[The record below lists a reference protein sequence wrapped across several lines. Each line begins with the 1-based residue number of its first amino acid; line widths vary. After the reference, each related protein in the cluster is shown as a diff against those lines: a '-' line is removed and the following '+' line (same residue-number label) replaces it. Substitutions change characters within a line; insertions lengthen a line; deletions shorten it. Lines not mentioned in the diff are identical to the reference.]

1 MFLFHGNYSIRT
13 LCTSKGLTRSII
25 LFLFLTPQSASAEF
39 SSQQD
44 ALQQM
49 SEMVV
54 AMKTLKY
61 RGTLV
66 LYRNGKFDAM
76 KYFHAIENG
85 EEQERLIGL
94 NSPMREVI
102 RNSSKVICIFPD
114 TRQVIVDHRPAQGSF
129 FIEFPDDL
137 TGSDQFYSFTL
148 QGLEKIAM
156 MTAWVV
162 AIEPKDKYRYA
173 RKVWISQENKLPLKY
188 ELFNSGGSVI
198 EQAAFIEISLDN
210 ELPIRQVTKVDDLG
224 MRVRHINKLESIPFE
239 QAGFSLKNRPEGFET
254 VFFTR
259 RKMHETETYVEHLK
273 LSDGFSSVSVYLEE
287 GKQSNGETGYKAIGS
302 INSYTRKINDYQ
314 ITVIGLVPVKT
325 VQFIA
330 EGIKLKKVT
339 ID

>member
-1 MFLFHGNYSIRT
+1 MFLCGRNLSMST
-13 LCTSKGLTRSII
+13 LFSRKGLTRSII

-39 SSQQD
+39 SGQQD
-44 ALQQM
+44 ALQLM
-49 SEMVV
+49 SEMMQ

-76 KYFHAIENG
+76 KYFHSIENG
-85 EEQERLIGL
+85 EEQERLLGL

-102 RNSSKVICIFPD
+102 RNSDKVICIFPD
-114 TRQVIVDHRPAQGSF
+114 KQQVIVDHRPAQGSF

-137 TGSDQFYSFTL
+137 TGADQLYGFTL

-162 AIEPKDKYRYA
+162 AIEPKDEYRYA

-188 ELFNSGGSVI
+188 ELLNSGGSVI
-198 EQAAFIEISLDN
+198 EQAAFTEINLDN
-210 ELPIRQVTKVDDLG
+210 ELPIRQVTKVEDLG
-224 MRVRHINKLESIPFE
+224 MRVRHIHELENIPFE
-239 QAGFSLKNRPEGFET
+239 QAGFSLQNRPEGFKT

-259 RKMHETETYVEHLK
+259 RKMHDTETYVEHLK
-273 LSDGFSSVSVYLEE
+273 LSDGFSSVSVYFEE
-287 GKQSNGETGYKAIGS
+287 GKQSNGQSGYKIIGS
-302 INSYTRKINDYQ
+302 INSYTRQINDYQ

-325 VQFIA
+325 LQFIA
-330 EGIKLKKVT
+330 EGIKLKNS
-339 ID
+339 DD